1 MEALTAFNIK
11 DLPQK
16 FSQKL
21 LQEAP
26 ENPNFPKVSVILTTY
41 NREYYF
47 TESIESILEQ
57 DYPNLEIIVSDDG
70 SSDNTFN
77 IACEYAQENPQIK
90 VIRNARTHGSAGNR
104 NNGLDHASGE
114 LVMLLDDDDLLFKE
128 AIKQMVNLYLSFD
141 RHYGIIIANCTRS
154 DDGFLSGRGLN
165 ESREI
170 SFQEVLGG
178 CLDGEF
184 ITLFE
189 RKLLGMRRFNE
200 DLQRGNMGLLWLK
213 LHKNRPCYYLH
224 KPLKFY
230 RIHAESLTQN
240 LKYKPLEMV
249 KNYEQDILLFYRE
262 RLKHCPAYLARLCA
276 TAAFLYRQGG
286 DRKRAFKKILQSLSI
301 HPNILAIQVLFCLF
315 LPLSWLPKL
324 KIRQRV
330 EK

>member
-1 MEALTAFNIK
+1 MQTRLIK
-11 DLPQK
+11 DLPK
-16 FSQKL
+16 EFSQKIL
-21 LQEAP
+21 EEIP
-26 ENPNFPKVSVILTTY
+26 ENPNFPKVSIILTTY
-41 NREYYF
+41 NREYFF
-47 TESIESILEQ
+47 TESIESLLEQ

-77 IACEYAQENPQIK
+77 IACEYAQENPHIK
-90 VIRNARTHGSAGNR
+90 VVQNSHAKGSAGNR

-128 AIKQMVNLYLSFD
+128 AVSQMINVYLSFE
-141 RHYGIIIANCTRS
+141 RQYGIIIANCTRS
-154 DDGFLSGRGLN
+154 DDGFLSGKGVS

-170 SFQEVLGG
+170 SFQEVLCG

-184 ITLFE
+184 LTLFE
-189 RKLLGMRRFNE
+189 RKLLGQRRFNE
-200 DLQRGNMGLLWLK
+200 NLQRGNMGLLWLK

-249 KNYEQDILLFYRE
+249 KNYEQDILLFYKE
-262 RLKHCPAYLARLCA
+262 RLKCCPAHLARLCA
-276 TAAFLYRQGG
+276 TAALLYRQGG
-286 DRKRAFKKILQSLSI
+286 DRKRAFKKILQSLTI
-301 HPNILAIQVLFCLF
+301 RPNLLALQVFVCLF
-315 LPLSWLPKL
+315 LPISFLPKL